1 MKKQSAE
8 EIDTVS
14 GATYSSKGLIEA
26 TQNALKEAAGDE
38 RILYR
43 KSTASESTDTTEEKQ
58 AFLDAGRFHDLKD
71 GICTGT
77 ADAFRGDVEVQ
88 VTVENQKVTDISIL
102 SYCDTEE
109 YFFRAAPYVI
119 GQMKEEQ
126 SLNIDA
132 LSGATY
138 SSNGIIHATANALEI
153 PEDEYAP
160 RPGRDLAHKQKE
172 HGHIVKHTIESQE
185 QYEEKVKEYEDAQ
198 N

>member
-1 MKKQSAE
+1 M
-8 EIDTVS
+8 
-14 GATYSSKGLIEA
+14 
-26 TQNALKEAAGDE
+26 

-43 KSTASESTDTTEEKQ
+43 KIQHLNRRIQRKKTGIPGRRPFPRPERRHLHGYRRCLPRGCRSAGNGRKPESDRHLHP
-58 AFLDAGRFHDLKD
+58 FLLRHR
-71 GICTGT
+71 GI
-77 ADAFRGDVEVQ
+77 
-88 VTVENQKVTDISIL
+88 L
-102 SYCDTEE
+102 
-109 YFFRAAPYVI
+109 FRAAPYVI